1 MDLSHCNDA
10 QKRVISTIPGPL
22 FVAAGAGSGKTFTL
36 KLRTANAFLG
46 TESGF
51 KLDSIHQLLAITFTD
66 KAAQELLTRIKDAL
80 FAEGFAD
87 QARQADSAWIST
99 IHGFCSRLLRENAL
113 EIGLDPEFKMIS
125 ERETMELTAQA
136 REAVLQQVRSGEIDL
151 AHTAW
156 NWSLLGAGEFVS
168 GLLDDALEL
177 RRKVGAMPAGSDAFV
192 SFASSFAPG
201 DALRSMKVLAEAL
214 LADVPRWSK
223 DPAKYEQA
231 RLDAIP
237 LALEAADTWLCSDQA
252 ALAFEDDRF
261 DREGFKEVI
270 ETFPVLSATFGK
282 KKATEDIVSRY
293 KDVHGKLIFGA
304 YGTFGLEAAQ
314 VALELAKAYNVHY
327 DRLKQERGLV
337 DNDDLLQMALKAL
350 AAHPALA
357 ERYRDQFK
365 LIMVDE
371 FQDTDK
377 VQIALLKLL
386 AQPGLANVCVVGD
399 AQQSIYRF
407 RGADVGAF
415 KEYRSEIAAAHP
427 ELTER
432 QLQPQLTENFRSHRD
447 ILAFVDAVF
456 SQASS
461 FGSAYLKL
469 TPKGAINDLDDP
481 VMDESPRVTV
491 DVQHYKGSEGVEE
504 QERALWASARR
515 IAQHFSDIKQAYKE
529 AEVTEKHTFALL
541 LGRTKHAD
549 VYIAALREAGLESLM
564 TAGSIL
570 AASDE
575 AKTLKALLRYAV
587 NTSDEQALLDCLT
600 SDLFAISD
608 DILLALA
615 FYRSGDALKHGS
627 LAAGFRDR
635 EHVQALGLA
644 GSSAQALLC
653 AQEVLGG
660 FVTGARRQA
669 LSSSVRRALVASGY
683 LDRMQGAGAEGI
695 ASVGNWSKLMGML
708 EEVER
713 DGGGFVEAVRAF
725 ESKLMF
731 AKESPGVLSVTESDF
746 VQIMTIHGSKGL
758 QFDHVAVAELKTS
771 GRSTMSFLAENQGGH
786 TYALSKKGMS
796 PPAALTTIIQQ
807 RAEDAGIKSLSEVET
822 PAQLFYM
829 LNRVSKEE
837 SAGEARRLLY
847 VGLTRAV
854 RSLYLS
860 YLTNS
865 LPHPQNGAPYSR
877 DGIFKEV
884 HEALY
889 WDTAGGSYVDTTTC
903 GYGGTLPAKIVFT
916 VGEVEE
922 EAPGVNV
929 AQEPQDFLVPV
940 RPQAIELQPVPFVG
954 ARADVRSY
962 SSLDHG
968 LVLPDLPKE
977 EGGETPLADVRFS
990 EMPEEDATALG
1001 TAFHRLAQLAIIN
1014 RDRTG
1019 THHLERPHDEAVQAQ
1034 VQKLKVT
1041 GSQEARLNRALD
1053 TWFASPQAQELCEY
1067 DGLEAEVPFMVQL
1080 PRSDEEPLYLE
1091 GEIDALATT
1100 GDVAFFVDYKTGGSE
1115 QETAEQIRAKHELQA
1130 QCYAY
1135 ALLRSG
1141 FKMVKATFVR
1151 VEQLSKEGMPQTVT
1165 YEFSAGDTLA
1175 LERTIRDHW
1184 PSI

>member
-1 MDLSHCNDA
+1 MDLSRCNDA
-10 QKRVISTIPGPL
+10 QKRVISTLPGPL

-36 KLRTANAFLG
+36 KLRTANAFVG
-46 TESGF
+46 AENGF

-80 FAEGFAD
+80 FAEGFSE

-151 AHTAW
+151 GQTGW
-156 NWSLLGAGEFVS
+156 NWSLLGAGDHIS

-177 RRKVGAMPAGSDAFV
+177 RRKVGAMPTGSDAFITFP
-192 SFASSFAPG
+192 SPFAPG
-201 DALRSMKVLAEAL
+201 VALRSMKALAEAL
-214 LADVPRWSK
+214 LADTHCWPKS
-223 DPAKYEQA
+223 PTKYEQA
-231 RLDAIP
+231 RIDAIP
-237 LALEAADTWLCSDQA
+237 HALEAAEAWLCSDQA
-252 ALAFEDDRF
+252 TLGFEDDLF
-261 DREGFKEVI
+261 DRERFKEVI
-270 ETFPVLSATFGK
+270 EAFPALSATFGK
-282 KKATEDIVSRY
+282 KKATDDIVSRY
-293 KDVHGKLIFGA
+293 KDVQGKLVFGT
-304 YGTFGLEAAQ
+304 YGAFGQEAAL
-314 VALELAKAYNVHY
+314 ASLGLAKAYTAHY
-327 DRLKQERGLV
+327 DRMKRERGLV
-337 DNDDLLQMALKAL
+337 DNDDLLHMALKAL
-350 AAHPALA
+350 TAHPDLA
-357 ERYRDQFK
+357 KRYRDQFK

-415 KEYRSEIAAAHP
+415 REYRSELAAAHP

-447 ILAFVDAVF
+447 ILAFVDAIF
-456 SQASS
+456 SQGSS
-461 FGSAYLKL
+461 FGGTYLKL
-469 TPKGAINDLDDP
+469 TPKGAINQQEDP
-481 VMDESPRVTV
+481 VMDGRPRVTV
-491 DVQHYKGSEGVEE
+491 DIQHYKGGSEGVEE
-504 QERALWASARR
+504 QERALRASARR
-515 IAQHFSDIKQAYKE
+515 IAQHFADIKRAYQE
-529 AEVTEKHTFALL
+529 AGVTEKHTYALL

-549 VYIAALREAGLESLM
+549 AYIKALREAGLESLM

-587 NTSDEQALLDCLT
+587 NTGDEQALLDCLT

-615 FYRSGDALKHGS
+615 FYQADGTFKHGS
-627 LAAGFRDR
+627 LAAGFKDR
-635 EHVQALGLA
+635 KHVQTFKLTDQ
-644 GSSAQALLC
+644 SAQALLC

-660 FVTGARRQA
+660 FVRGARRQA
-669 LSSSVRRALVASGY
+669 LSSSVRQALVSSGY
-683 LDRMQGAGAEGI
+683 LDRMQETGAEGI
-695 ASVGNWSKLMGML
+695 ASVGNWSKLLGML

-713 DGGGFVEAVRAF
+713 ESCGFVETVTAF
-725 ESKLMF
+725 ESKLIF

-758 QFDHVAVAELKTS
+758 QFDHVAVAEIKTS
-771 GRSTMSFLAENQGGH
+771 GWSSSYLLAENQGEH

-796 PPAALTTIIQQ
+796 PPSVVAAVIQQ
-807 RAEDAGIKSLSEVET
+807 RAEDAGLKSLSDVES
-822 PAQLFYM
+822 PAQLLYM

-837 SAGEARRLLY
+837 GMGEARRLLY

-860 YLTNS
+860 YLTS
-865 LPHPQNGAPYSR
+865 SQPHPQKGAPYCR
-877 DGIFKEV
+877 DGIFKDV

-889 WDTAGGSYVDTTTC
+889 WDTAGASYVDTTTC
-903 GYGGTLPAKIVFT
+903 SYGGTLPAKIIFT

-922 EAPGVNV
+922 EGVSVPAAP
-929 AQEPQDFLVPV
+929 ADTSFLVPI
-940 RPQAIELQPVPFVG
+940 RPQSAELQPVPFVG
-954 ARADVRSY
+954 PRADVRSY

-968 LVLPDLPKE
+968 LVLPELPE
-977 EGGETPLADVRFS
+977 EEETLRPGEAPSQGA
-990 EMPEEDATALG
+990 EEDATALG
-1001 TAFHRLAQLAIIN
+1001 TAFHRLAQLAIIHK
-1014 RDRTG
+1014 RQTG
-1019 THHLERPHDEAVQAQ
+1019 ADHLTCPGEEAIQAQ
-1034 VQKLKVT
+1034 VQKLEVT
-1041 GSQEARLNRALD
+1041 ASQEARLRQALD
-1053 TWFASPQAQELCEY
+1053 SWFASPQAQELCTY
-1067 DGLEAEVPFMVQL
+1067 DGLEAEVPFMVPL
-1080 PRSDEEPLYLE
+1080 PGPDGSPLYLE

-1100 GDVAFFVDYKTGGSE
+1100 GDAAFFVDYKTGGSE
-1115 QETAEQIRAKHELQA
+1115 QETAEQLHAKHQLQA

-1141 FKMVKATFVR
+1141 FSTVKATFVR
-1151 VEQLSKEGMPQTVT
+1151 VERVTPDGRPQTVT
-1165 YEFSAGDTLA
+1165 YGFSAADMPA
-1175 LERTIRDHW
+1175 LESAILSHW
-1184 PSI
+1184 A